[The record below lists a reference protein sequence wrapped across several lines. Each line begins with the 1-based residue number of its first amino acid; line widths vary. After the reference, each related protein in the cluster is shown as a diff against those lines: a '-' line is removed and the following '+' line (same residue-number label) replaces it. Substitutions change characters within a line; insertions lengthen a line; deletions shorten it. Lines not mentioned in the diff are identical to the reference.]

1 MRLNRRNYHGQRGI
15 GLLDA
20 LIALLILAFGML
32 AMTRFQA
39 RMLAQGSESQA
50 RLVATHQADELLG
63 MAVLDPTTGAPPA
76 TTSNGPCYAVPTAAG
91 CNKPA
96 AAARAAEWAASA
108 AEALPGGNGTAGATW
123 NAANNQLT
131 VTLTWTG
138 RSMQAGEAPDQ
149 HQLSMTT
156 DVR

>member
-1 MRLNRRNYHGQRGI
+1 MTPPERPRRGL

-20 LIALLILAFGML
+20 LIALFILSFGML
-32 AMTRFQA
+32 AMTRFQS
-39 RMLAQGSESQA
+39 RVIAQGSESQA
-50 RLVATHQADELLG
+50 RLIATQQADELLG
-63 MAVLDPTTGAPPA
+63 MALIDPVTVTGSV

-91 CNKPA
+91 CIDTA
-96 AAARAAEWAASA
+96 AAARAAAWAVSA
-108 AEALPGGNGTAGATW
+108 AQALPGGNGTAGAVW

-138 RSMQAGEAPDQ
+138 RSMQAGEAPDN
-149 HQLSMTT
+149 HQLSATT

>member
-1 MRLNRRNYHGQRGI
+1 MRLNHRNHRQRGV

-20 LIALLILAFGML
+20 MIALLILSFGL
-32 AMTRFQA
+32 LGMTRFQA

-50 RLVATHQADELLG
+50 RLVATQQADELLG
-63 MAVLDPTTGAPPA
+63 MAIIDPTTA
-76 TTSNGPCYAVPTAAG
+76 TISNGPCYAVPTATG
-91 CNKPA
+91 CTNPA
-96 AAARAAEWAASA
+96 ASAQATAWAARAAA
-108 AEALPGGNGTAGATW
+108 ALPGGSGAAGAVW

-138 RSMQAGEAPDQ
+138 KSMQAGEAPDQ
-149 HQLSMTT
+149 HQLSVTT